1 MDIKSNLHAVILAG
15 GSGTRF
21 WPVSR
26 QNRPKQFLTLVGKES
41 LLRQTIRR
49 VAPKVLAENV
59 WIVANRRYQKEIKRH
74 TSGLGIRASQ
84 ILWEPKGKNTAPAI
98 GWAAA
103 RIHAR
108 NPRAVMAVLPSDH
121 LIQNARA
128 FLNAL
133 DKAVRLAR
141 QDQLVTFGIVPT
153 RPETGY
159 GYLKTK
165 KAGGILR
172 VERFIEKPDLAR
184 AKDFVARKDFFWN
197 SGMFVWKTETILE
210 AFRKYLPSVYAA
222 RGNMLKAWPKLPAI
236 SIDYGILERADNVAA
251 VAADIG
257 WSDLGSWESLAEIL
271 AKDKTG
277 NSIKGNVITLNCHD
291 SLILAKGSSPQAER
305 LPAGGTSGLRGG
317 HRRLVAAIGL
327 KDTIIIDTPDALLV
341 CPKHRSQDVKKLVE
355 VLKKRNA
362 RVC

>member
-1 MDIKSNLHAVILAG
+1 MNKNLHAVILAG

-26 QNRPKQFLTLVGKES
+26 QNRPKQFLVLVGKES

-103 RIHAR
+103 RMHAR
-108 NPRAVMAVLPSDH
+108 DPRAVMAVLPSDH
-121 LIQNARA
+121 LVQNARA

-133 DKAVRLAR
+133 DKALRLAR

-184 AKDFVARKDFFWN
+184 AKDFVARKNFLCSKNNFNYFWN

-271 AKDKTG
+271 PKDKQG
-277 NSIKGNVITLNCHD
+277 NSLKGNLVALDCRDT
-291 SLILAKGSSPQAER
+291 LILSN
-305 LPAGGTSGLRGG
+305 T
-317 HRRLVAAIGL
+317 RLVAAVGL
-327 KDTIIIDTPDALLV
+327 QDMIVIDTPDALLV

-355 VLKKRNA
+355 TLKKRNA
-362 RVC
+362 RVY

>member
-1 MDIKSNLHAVILAG
+1 MAINKNIHAVILAG

-21 WPVSR
+21 WPASR
-26 QNRPKQFLTLVGKES
+26 QDRPKQFLTFVGKES

-128 FLNAL
+128 FFNAL
-133 DKAVRLAR
+133 DKAIRLAR

-165 KAGGILR
+165 KVGGILR

-184 AKDFVARKDFFWN
+184 AKQFLKQNRRDRFQTCPYMWN
-197 SGMFVWKTETILE
+197 SGMFAWKTETILE
-210 AFRKYLPSVYAA
+210 AFRKYLPEIYRMFV
-222 RGNMLKAWPKLPAI
+222 GTGFKPVPTKIWHKLPAI

-271 AKDKTG
+271 PKDKAG
-277 NSIKGNVITLNCHD
+277 NSLKGNVTTLDCRNT
-291 SLILAKGSSPQAER
+291 LIQAD
-305 LPAGGTSGLRGG
+305 
-317 HRRLVAAIGL
+317 RRLVAAVGL
-327 KDTIIIDTPDALLV
+327 NDLVVIDTSDALLV
-341 CPKHRSQDVKKLVE
+341 CPKHRSQEVKKLIAIFKKKQRRE
-355 VLKKRNA
+355 V
-362 RVC
+362 

>member
-1 MDIKSNLHAVILAG
+1 MSVNNLHAVILAG

-26 QNRPKQFLTLVGKES
+26 QDRPKQFLALAGKES

-49 VAPKVLAENV
+49 VAPKVLAENI

-74 TSGLGIRASQ
+74 TFGLGIRASQ
-84 ILWEPKGKNTAPAI
+84 VLWEPKGKNTAPAI
-98 GWAAA
+98 LWAAA

-108 NPRAVMAVLPSDH
+108 DPRAVMAVLPSDH

-128 FLNAL
+128 FLNTL

-141 QDQLVTFGIVPT
+141 HDQLVTFGIVPT

-159 GYLKTK
+159 GYLKTRK
-165 KAGGILR
+165 VGNILR

-184 AKDFVARKDFFWN
+184 AKDFVARKDFLWN
-197 SGMFVWKTETILE
+197 SGMFVWKTEAILE

-236 SIDYGILERADNVAA
+236 SIDYGILEKARNVAA

-271 AKDKTG
+271 PKDKSG
-277 NSIKGNVITLNCHD
+277 NSL
-291 SLILAKGSSPQAER
+291 KGSVTMLDCRNSLVWADK
-305 LPAGGTSGLRGG
+305 
-317 HRRLVAAIGL
+317 RLVATVGIHDL
-327 KDTIIIDTPDALLV
+327 VIIDTPDALLV
-341 CPKHRSQDVKKLVE
+341 CPKHLSQEVKKLIEIFKKKQRRE
-355 VLKKRNA
+355 V
-362 RVC
+362 

>member
-1 MDIKSNLHAVILAG
+1 MKINNLHVVILAG

-165 KAGGILR
+165 KASGILR

-184 AKDFVARKDFFWN
+184 AKDFVARKDFLWN
-197 SGMFVWKTETILE
+197 SGMFVWKTQTILE
-210 AFRKYLPSVYAA
+210 AFRKYLPSIYASQRELVGA
-222 RGNMLKAWPKLPAI
+222 RGNMLKTWPKLPAI

-271 AKDKTG
+271 ARDKKG
-277 NSIKGNVITLNCHD
+277 NSVKGNAVTLDCRG
-291 SLILAKGSSPQAER
+291 SLVLAKGS
-305 LPAGGTSGLRGG
+305 LRGG
-317 HRRLVAAIGL
+317 GRRLVAAIGL
-327 KDTIIIDTPDALLV
+327 ENMLVIDTPDALLV

-355 VLKKRNA
+355 IFKKKQR
-362 RVC
+362 REV

>member
-1 MDIKSNLHAVILAG
+1 MSSNSNLHAVILAG

-26 QNRPKQFLTLVGKES
+26 QDRPKQFLTLVGKES

-59 WIVANRRYQKEIKRH
+59 WIVTNRRYQKEIKRH
-74 TSGLGIRASQ
+74 TSGLGIRAAQ

-98 GWAAA
+98 LWAAA

-108 NPRAVMAVLPSDH
+108 DPRAVMAVLPSDH

-133 DKAVRLAR
+133 DKALRLAR

-165 KAGGILR
+165 KSGGILR

-184 AKDFVARKDFFWN
+184 AKQFLTSGTYLWN
-197 SGMFVWKTETILE
+197 SGMFVWKTETILA
-210 AFRKYLPSVYAA
+210 AFRKYLPSVYASSRREPIGA
-222 RGNMLKAWPKLPAI
+222 RENMLKTWPKLPAI

-271 AKDKTG
+271 PKDKSG
-277 NSIKGNVITLNCHD
+277 NSLKGNIVALDCRNTL
-291 SLILAKGSSPQAER
+291 IQA
-305 LPAGGTSGLRGG
+305 G
-317 HRRLVAAIGL
+317 RRLVAAVGL
-327 KDTIIIDTPDALLV
+327 NDLVVIDTSDTILV
-341 CPKHRSQDVKKLVE
+341 CPKYRSQEVRKLIEIFKKKQRRE
-355 VLKKRNA
+355 V
-362 RVC
+362 

>member
-1 MDIKSNLHAVILAG
+1 MNKNLHAVILAG

-41 LLRQTIRR
+41 RLRRTIRR

-74 TSGLGIRASQ
+74 TSGLGVRASQ

-98 GWAAA
+98 GWAAE

-108 NPRAVMAVLPSDH
+108 DPRAVMVVLPSDH

-184 AKDFVARKDFFWN
+184 AKQFVKNGAYLWN

-210 AFRKYLPSVYAA
+210 AFRKYLPSVYASLREPIGA

-236 SIDYGILERADNVAA
+236 SIDYGILEKAKNVAA
-251 VAADIG
+251 IAADIG

-271 AKDKTG
+271 PKDKTG
-277 NSIKGNVITLNCHD
+277 NSLKGNVTALDCRNTLVWAN
-291 SLILAKGSSPQAER
+291 E
-305 LPAGGTSGLRGG
+305 
-317 HRRLVAAIGL
+317 RLVAAVGVQDMIV
-327 KDTIIIDTPDALLV
+327 IDTPDALLV

-355 VLKKRNA
+355 MLKRRDA
-362 RVC
+362 RVCY

>member
-1 MDIKSNLHAVILAG
+1 MDTRSNLHVVILAG

-26 QNRPKQFLTLVGKES
+26 QNRQKQFLALVGKES
-41 LLRQTIRR
+41 LLRRTIRR

-74 TSGLGIRASQ
+74 TSGLGVRASQ

-98 GWAAA
+98 LWAAA

-108 NPRAVMAVLPSDH
+108 NPRAIMVVLPSDH
-121 LIQNARA
+121 LIQNARV
-128 FLNAL
+128 FLNIL

-159 GYLKTK
+159 GYLKIK

-172 VERFIEKPDLAR
+172 VERFIEKPDLVK
-184 AKDFVARKDFFWN
+184 AKGFVSRKDYFWN

-210 AFRKYLPSVYAA
+210 AFRKYLPSVYASLREPIGA
-222 RGNMLKAWPKLPAI
+222 RGNMLKAWPQLPAV
-236 SIDYGILERADNVAA
+236 SIDYGILEKA
-251 VAADIG
+251 
-257 WSDLGSWESLAEIL
+257 
-271 AKDKTG
+271 
-277 NSIKGNVITLNCHD
+277 
-291 SLILAKGSSPQAER
+291 
-305 LPAGGTSGLRGG
+305 
-317 HRRLVAAIGL
+317 
-327 KDTIIIDTPDALLV
+327 
-341 CPKHRSQDVKKLVE
+341 
-355 VLKKRNA
+355 
-362 RVC
+362 

>member
-1 MDIKSNLHAVILAG
+1 MDTKSNLHAVILAG

-84 ILWEPKGKNTAPAI
+84 ILLEPKGKNTAPAI

-108 NPRAVMAVLPSDH
+108 DPRAVMAVLPSDH

-133 DKAVRLAR
+133 DKALRLAR

-153 RPETGY
+153 RAETGY

-165 KAGGILR
+165 RSGNVLW
-172 VERFIEKPDLAR
+172 VERFVEKPDLAK
-184 AKDFVARKDFFWN
+184 AKQFVKSGAYLWN

-222 RGNMLKAWPKLPAI
+222 RGNMLKAWPNLPAI
-236 SIDYGILERADNVAA
+236 SIDYGVLERADNVAA

-271 AKDKTG
+271 PKDKSG
-277 NSIKGNVITLNCHD
+277 NSLKGNVTMLDCRNSFVWAD
-291 SLILAKGSSPQAER
+291 K
-305 LPAGGTSGLRGG
+305 
-317 HRRLVAAIGL
+317 RLVATVGIHDL
-327 KDTIIIDTPDALLV
+327 VIIDTPDALLV
-341 CPKHRSQDVKKLVE
+341 CPKHLSQEVKKLIEIFKKKQRRE
-355 VLKKRNA
+355 V
-362 RVC
+362 

>member
-1 MDIKSNLHAVILAG
+1 MNKNLHAVILAG

-26 QNRPKQFLTLVGKES
+26 QDRPKQFLTLVGKES

-59 WIVANRRYQKEIKRH
+59 WIVVNRRYQKEIKRH
-74 TSGLGIRASQ
+74 ASGLGIRAAQ

-98 GWAAA
+98 LWAAA
-103 RIHAR
+103 RVHAR
-108 NPRAVMAVLPSDH
+108 DPRAVMAVLPSDH

-184 AKDFVARKDFFWN
+184 AKDFVARKSFLWN
-197 SGMFVWKTETILE
+197 SGMFVWKTKTILE
-210 AFRKYLPSVYAA
+210 AFRKYLPSVYASLREPIGA
-222 RGNMLKAWPKLPAI
+222 RGNMLKAWLKLPAI
-236 SIDYGILERADNVAA
+236 SIDYGILEKADNVAA

-257 WSDLGSWESLAEIL
+257 WSDLGSWESLAGIL
-271 AKDKTG
+271 PKDKSG
-277 NSIKGNVITLNCHD
+277 NSLKGNVTMLDCRN
-291 SLILAKGSSPQAER
+291 SLVWADK
-305 LPAGGTSGLRGG
+305 
-317 HRRLVAAIGL
+317 RLVATVGIHDL
-327 KDTIIIDTPDALLV
+327 VIIDTPDALLV
-341 CPKHRSQDVKKLVE
+341 CPKHLSQEVKKLIEIFKKKQRRE
-355 VLKKRNA
+355 V
-362 RVC
+362 

>member
-1 MDIKSNLHAVILAG
+1 MKKDKNLHAVILAG

-98 GWAAA
+98 GWAAS

-184 AKDFVARKDFFWN
+184 AKDFVARKDFLWN

-210 AFRKYLPSVYAA
+210 AFRKYLPGIYRMFVGTGLPVLAD
-222 RGNMLKAWPKLPAI
+222 RPGKPVPTKNWHKLPAI

-271 AKDKTG
+271 AKDKQG
-277 NSIKGNVITLNCHD
+277 NSLKGNIITLDCRD
-291 SLILAKGSSPQAER
+291 TLILSN
-305 LPAGGTSGLRGG
+305 T
-317 HRRLVAAIGL
+317 RLVAAVGVQDMIV
-327 KDTIIIDTPDALLV
+327 IDTPDALLV

-355 VLKKRNA
+355 TLKKRNA
-362 RVC
+362 RVG